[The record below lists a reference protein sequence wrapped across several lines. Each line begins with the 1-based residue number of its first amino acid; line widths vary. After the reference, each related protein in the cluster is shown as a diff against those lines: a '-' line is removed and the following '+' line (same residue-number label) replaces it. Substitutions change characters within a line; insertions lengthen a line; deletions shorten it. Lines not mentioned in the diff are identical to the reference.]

1 MPTLSL
7 FYGIVITMYPEKG
20 GKHSLPH
27 FYATYQD
34 YSIAMTFDGEVLE
47 GSLPSSKLKLVT
59 AWAEIHKDNLL
70 ANWTLL
76 SKGERTFKIDPL
88 R

>member
-1 MPTLSL
+1 
-7 FYGIVITMYPEKG
+7 MYPEKG
-20 GKHSLPH
+20 GKHKMPH
-27 FYATYQD
+27 FHAAYQD
-34 YSIAMTFDGEVLE
+34 HTAAITFDGEVLE
-47 GSLPSSKLKLVT
+47 GSLPNSKLKLVT

-76 SKGERTFKIDPL
+76 SQGERIFKIDPL